1 MKERESIGSRLG
13 FILLS
18 AGCAIGIGNV
28 WRFPYMVGE
37 NGGGLFVIAYIV
49 FLIALGVP
57 IMTME
62 YAIGRSSR
70 VSILSALDCF
80 HSSCSLYGI
89 SSWQPPQR
97 LKQLHLRSPV

>member
-1 MKERESIGSRLG
+1 MERESLGSRLG

-37 NGGGLFVIAYIV
+37 NGGGLFVIVYIF
-49 FLIALGVP
+49 FLLALGVP

-62 YAIGRSSR
+62 YAMGRASR
-70 VSILSALDCF
+70 KSILPAYKKLEPKGSKWHILDILPLQVIIFC
-80 HSSCSLYGI
+80 
-89 SSWQPPQR
+89 
-97 LKQLHLRSPV
+97 